1 MRPSPNLSQHTQP
14 ISVAQLL
21 DQWLAVTTRAHDL
34 DQILQSSGIPYS
46 CWNLGAVEI
55 GSKTDAVLTY
65 MFENVLEV
73 LDHLVNGGVSI
84 LTTVWAEVVS
94 GEVDADH
101 AVGLADRSQLLV
113 GEISR
118 MRAQSM
124 RVGMR
129 GDEGRFADSGNVPEP
144 AFVEV
149 RQVDQNP

>member
-1 MRPSPNLSQHTQP
+1 
-14 ISVAQLL
+14 
-21 DQWLAVTTRAHDL
+21 
-34 DQILQSSGIPYS
+34 
-46 CWNLGAVEI
+46 
-55 GSKTDAVLTY
+55 

-73 LDHLVNGGVSI
+73 LDHQVNGGVSI
-84 LTTVWAEVVS
+84 LTTVRAEVAS
-94 GEVDADH
+94 SEVDADH
-101 AVGLADRSQLLV
+101 TAGFTDRSQLLV
-113 GEISR
+113 GEVSG

>member
-1 MRPSPNLSQHTQP
+1 M
-14 ISVAQLL
+14 
-21 DQWLAVTTRAHDL
+21 
-34 DQILQSSGIPYS
+34 QSSSISYS
-46 CWNLGAVEI
+46 CWNLGAVKI

-65 MFENVLEV
+65 TFENVLEV
-73 LDHLVNGGVSI
+73 LDHQVNGCVGI
-84 LTTVWAEVVS
+84 LTTVRAEVAS
-94 GEVDADH
+94 SEVDADH
-101 AVGLADRSQLLV
+101 AAGFTDRSQLLV